1 MSRSLRA
8 NSKFKK
14 TETRPDY
21 EAEIEE
27 WVRALSMYSGNR
39 DALDLLLQKIEGV
52 KELSVC
58 FSGNSWAFKNW
69 RSYYPD

>member
-14 TETRPDY
+14 TEMRPDY

-27 WVRALSMYSGNR
+27 WVRALSMYSRNR

-58 FSGNSWAFKNW
+58 FSGNN
-69 RSYYPD
+69 